1 MPTKD
6 ELNDLAYLVRGA
18 GLRVHQKLGPG
29 CFESAYV
36 PCFAYELRQL
46 GIQFR
51 AKVPLTLRYETVVV
65 PRAYELDFLI
75 AAWMVIEVKALE
87 KLAPVHS
94 RQLDTYLK
102 LTGCPIGFIFN
113 FGAPNFLGGVVR
125 RVNAFP
131 EGSTPLST
139 LGDEMIE
146 ADY

>member
-6 ELNDLAYLVRGA
+6 ELNDLAYRVRGA

-46 GIQFR
+46 GIPFR
-51 AKVPLTLRYETVVV
+51 TSVPVTLRYETVVV
-65 PRAYELDFLI
+65 LRAYELDFLI
-75 AAWMVIEVKALE
+75 AGCIVIEVKALE
-87 KLAPVHS
+87 RLAPVHS

-102 LTGCPIGFIFN
+102 LTGCPLGFIFN

-125 RVNAFP
+125 RVNEFP

-139 LGDEMIE
+139 LGDETVE